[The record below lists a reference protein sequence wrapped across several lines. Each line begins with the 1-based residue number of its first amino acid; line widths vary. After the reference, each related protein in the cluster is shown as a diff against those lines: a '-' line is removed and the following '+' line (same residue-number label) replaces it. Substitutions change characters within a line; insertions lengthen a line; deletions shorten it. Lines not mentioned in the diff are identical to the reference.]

1 MIKKKSRK
9 FVAIMSALLV
19 AISGV
24 VSVSADE
31 MTQKPDVSVIGNV
44 DLDISITIR
53 DATKIQMYIAKYNEF
68 TDEEKAVSDVNKD
81 NEINIIDVT
90 NIQKYL
96 ARYNTD
102 TAIGE
107 TVAWHEAVY
116 KEVYHPAVTK
126 EVKHDAV
133 TEKKWVETK
142 AAYTYEE
149 PIYETRH
156 GHWCNDCGIEITNW
170 GYDAI
175 EEHCGEHLRAGG
187 KGSWS
192 TKYKEVQVGTKT
204 VEVPAEGYYK
214 TVVVKEAWTETV
226 VVKEA
231 WTEKVLVKEA
241 GWY

>member
-96 ARYNTD
+96 ARYNEEN
-102 TAIGE
+102 AIGE
-107 TVAWHEAVY
+107 TVSYHEAVY
-116 KEVYHPAVTK
+116 EYI
-126 EVKHDAV
+126 EHDAV
-133 TEKKWVETK
+133 TEEKWVETK

-149 PIYETRH
+149 PIYETRY
-156 GHWCNDCGIEITNW
+156 GRWCNDCGIELTNW
-170 GYDAI
+170 SSSEIAT
-175 EEHCGEHLRAGG
+175 HCGEHLRAGG

-192 TKYKEVQVGTKT
+192 TKYKEVQVGTKI
-204 VEVPAEGYYK
+204 VEVPPEGFWQEIYH
-214 TVVVKEAWTETV
+214 EAWTE
-226 VVKEA
+226 E
-231 WTEKVLVKEA
+231 VLVKEA